1 MRIFINLFLLLFTF
15 SNTMAQEFK
24 TDVSYKYM
32 FANQWDKAIQTYNF
46 SRPFISEKQPL
57 LMHGL
62 NASISYIFK
71 STKNLRHGIN
81 LSYSYFRSSS
91 ENENLENVLNLHSL
105 NLGYILHYEN
115 NDMLKGLY
123 TDLIISATSSGL
135 FRKVNGEAFE
145 YDDTKSKAFGI
156 GGDIALKLGYCVK
169 LKNKNYLSPFI
180 ALGYTPYLY
189 SPNTE
194 ALINQTKGL
203 LGKNWTGILTTQIG
217 LTFHIRKQIND

>member
-1 MRIFINLFLLLFTF
+1 
-15 SNTMAQEFK
+15 MAQEFK

>member
-1 MRIFINLFLLLFTF
+1 
-15 SNTMAQEFK
+15 MAQELK

-46 SRPFISEKQPL
+46 SRPFISENQPL

-123 TDLIISATSSGL
+123 TDLIISATSIGL
-135 FRKVNGEAFE
+135 FRKVNGESFE
-145 YDDTKSKAFGI
+145 YDDTRSKAFGI
-156 GGDIALKLGYCVK
+156 GGDLSIRAGYYLN
-169 LKNKNYLSPFI
+169 LKNKIYLSPFV
-180 ALGYTPYLY
+180 LVGYTPYIY
-189 SPNTE
+189 SPNSE
-194 ALINQTKGL
+194 AVINQTKGL
-203 LGKNWTGILTTQIG
+203 VSNNLNGIFTTQIG